1 MHSQHIR
8 EVAQKVINKDKWWD
22 TLSRFIEVLRINL
35 CIVDTHG
42 LVLLP
47 PEEGKFGGRLLT
59 DPRLGFDLLLDNADV
74 LDSFEYQGK
83 YMEAVNQYDL
93 HSFLI
98 PMVMEE
104 DKTIAYMI
112 VGPVILNQ
120 RLMNEEYL
128 KMAQK
133 YTNRPKKVMEAFNE
147 MRVVSNVMVNSI
159 LDLLS
164 EIVKDNIDLSIK
176 KKELEKIKSQK
187 GVLPKEFSDIAQE
200 IYTTVRQDELLATLL
215 DISLKMTNTECG
227 SIMVVDENSK
237 EMTIKVS
244 RGIDSNRIHNTR
256 VKWGEGISGLAAKRN
271 ECFVIHGDQCNNR
284 IKPLC
289 QRLDVKHS
297 VVLPLRDRHKVF
309 GVINLHTK
317 IQDEINDN
325 LENLQYLSRL
335 FSSAF

>member
-1 MHSQHIR
+1 MDSQHIR
-8 EVAQKVINKDKWWD
+8 ELAQKVINKDKWWE
-22 TLSRFIEVLRINL
+22 TLSRFIEVLRINI

-59 DPRLGFDLLLDNADV
+59 DPRLGFDLLLDNADI
-74 LDSFEYQGK
+74 LDSFECQGK
-83 YMEAVNQYDL
+83 YMETVNHYDL

-98 PMVMEE
+98 PMIMEG

-112 VGPVILNQ
+112 VGPVILNR
-120 RLMNEEYL
+120 RLVSEEYL
-128 KMAQK
+128 KMAQR
-133 YTNRPKKVMEAFNE
+133 YTNRPKKIIEALNE
-147 MRVVSNVMVNSI
+147 IRVASNVMMNSI

-187 GVLPKEFSDIAQE
+187 GILPKEFSDIAQE

-227 SIMVVDENSK
+227 SIMVVDGHSK

-244 RGIDSNRIHNTR
+244 RGIDSSRVHNTR
-256 VKWGEGISGLAAKRN
+256 VKWGEGIAGLAAKRN